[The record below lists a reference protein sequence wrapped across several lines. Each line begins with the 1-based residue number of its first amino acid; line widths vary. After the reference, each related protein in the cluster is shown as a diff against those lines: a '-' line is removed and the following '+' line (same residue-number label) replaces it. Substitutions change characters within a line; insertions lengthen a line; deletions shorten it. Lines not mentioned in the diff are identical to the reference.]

1 MVPDRHVACRMDRA
15 VIAGGWVA
23 ARCPNMGPPVRD
35 RARPGH
41 VRAALGCTRR
51 SIFQSKNDTEIDFR
65 FQRKMILKRQ
75 RRTAGD
81 WRPFSCLSGGT
92 PDGLFLLFGGESRIR
107 RRALRG
113 GVGETAVWFSTLP
126 CGAALGGGNVGILPP
141 LRDFQ
146 GAGGRGG
153 NLFVVFH
160 AFHRPVISTALSWRL
175 H

>member
-1 MVPDRHVACRMDRA
+1 VHPRWGRLQPVNPSE
-15 VIAGGWVA
+15 
-23 ARCPNMGPPVRD
+23 ARTLLLRFLIEP
-35 RARPGH
+35 
-41 VRAALGCTRR
+41 
-51 SIFQSKNDTEIDFR
+51 SIFQSKNDTEIAFR
-65 FQRKMILKRQ
+65 FQRKMIPKRQ
-75 RRTAGD
+75 RRTGAS
-81 WRPFSCLSGGT
+81 RPFSCLSGGT
-92 PDGLFLLFGGESRIR
+92 FEGLFLVFERESRIR

-126 CGAALGGGNVGILPP
+126 RGAMPGGGNVGISP

-153 NLFVVFH
+153 NLFLVSH